1 MSPWRGPRCIT
12 SGHQKQ
18 EPNSFFSSPSSF
30 SRSKSGHADGYDST
44 KLAVQ
49 MFLATISRSE
59 SIDLLEYLF
68 CTLKTARRRSWGRQW
83 HAGQQQQESRRQV
96 HRNAWRKESHLL
108 ATKHSDFRP
117 MELNLG
123 RNEPPVSQ
131 SVGRQKACP
140 ATHQVARNVCL
151 QLLAGCW
158 PRPPRRDD
166 DRSVEVYVHVT
177 AWISLVRWQ
186 LVQPQERRG
195 TSDAAEVSS

>member
-1 MSPWRGPRCIT
+1 MPCFRSDAYEW
-12 SGHQKQ
+12 
-18 EPNSFFSSPSSF
+18 SSTCF
-30 SRSKSGHADGYDST
+30 SRTY
-44 KLAVQ
+44 
-49 MFLATISRSE
+49 LATISRSE

-151 QLLAGCW
+151 QLCTVSNHTTCGFMMS
-158 PRPPRRDD
+158 RREGMPP
-166 DRSVEVYVHVT
+166 HG
-177 AWISLVRWQ
+177 
-186 LVQPQERRG
+186 VQSTE
-195 TSDAAEVSS
+195 A